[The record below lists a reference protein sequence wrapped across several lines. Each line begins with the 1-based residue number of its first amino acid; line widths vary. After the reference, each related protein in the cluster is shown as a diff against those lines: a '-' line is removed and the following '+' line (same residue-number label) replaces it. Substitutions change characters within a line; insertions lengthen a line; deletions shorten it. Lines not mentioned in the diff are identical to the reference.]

1 MYFPYFGYSVME
13 LLSVFFFNLHEMDDF
28 IVFFIIFFFMYEC
41 SVAYAPTCQ
50 KRA

>member
-28 IVFFIIFFFMYEC
+28 IVFFIIFFFY
-41 SVAYAPTCQ
+41 V
-50 KRA
+50 